1 MKKIIILILAVV
13 TVAFAA
19 KVSTG
24 SISVDIDS
32 TGGVFQNLGTNV
44 LIGYLPPKAAI
55 SSINVIPS
63 AVFDATTNNFV
74 NISAIYKIKTTN
86 ATQTTYFLID
96 HSVGTLAP
104 TFCAI
109 TNGYTVCSSN
119 STVPLYVNYEQS
131 GATRVTNGKARIIV
145 NYIQF

>member
-13 TVAFAA
+13 TVAFAV

-24 SISVDIDS
+24 SISVDLDS
-32 TGGVFQNLGTNV
+32 TGGVVLAEGTNV

-55 SSINVIPS
+55 ASVNVIPLE
-63 AVFDATTNNFV
+63 AFNATTNNFI
-74 NISAIYKIKTTN
+74 NIQAIYKIKSTN
-86 ATQTTYFLID
+86 VAQTNRFVID
-96 HSVGTLAP
+96 HSVTN
-104 TFCAI
+104 TTSTYVSI
-109 TNGYTVCSSN
+109 TNGFVIVSSN
-119 STVPLYVNYEQS
+119 QTVPLYVNYEQS